1 MGATDRSDLVIQL
14 VSIPDYVN
22 MVMEKLVKLTAHS
35 YISKCQSKYLN
46 NLKEELH
53 QIVE

>member
-1 MGATDRSDLVIQL
+1 MGEFEEEDTIEFNQWATTDRSDLIIQL

-35 YISKCQSKYLN
+35 
-46 NLKEELH
+46 
-53 QIVE
+53 